1 MQAMAVYNF
10 TYVIL
15 LRMLGY
21 LKDLFDSLH
30 VAADFTG
37 AIYICVLDLI
47 PVRFALTSAQ
57 MPSRAKIEERIGV
70 RLVAME
76 ELALLAWYHLSN
88 SFRFIKLAYAGFVLS
103 SIVPLRFPQFPSEPL
118 LETPTR

>member
-1 MQAMAVYNF
+1 M
-10 TYVIL
+10 
-15 LRMLGY
+15 LRLTSLGPY
-21 LKDLFDSLH
+21 IY
-30 VAADFTG
+30 
-37 AIYICVLDLI
+37 IYICVLDLI

-88 SFRFIKLAYAGFVLS
+88 SFRFIKLAYTGSILS

-118 LETPTR
+118 LETPARGRSLRFFGACGVGLCHATPVT